1 MTNLTWTMR
10 DGNQWRAIALRGEQE
25 AIELYIVSAGD
36 RPVETLRAHAEFLLR
51 NLETVEQRIESF
63 IHGATIPM
71 TNGVNDFSILHDK
84 RCPPIILSITIDDP
98 SQPTHAYVE
107 FITHYPDVY
116 CLYTAELNLLSPI
129 GIRGEMW

>member
-1 MTNLTWTMR
+1 MIDDDRWY
-10 DGNQWRAIALRGEQE
+10 AIALRGEKE
-25 AIELYIVSAGD
+25 AVELYIASDGD
-36 RPVETLRAHAEFLLR
+36 RPVEALRAHAEFLLR

-63 IHGATIPM
+63 IHGATISM
-71 TNGVNDFSILHDK
+71 TNGVYDFSILHDE
-84 RCPPIILSITIDDP
+84 RWPPIILSITIDDP
-98 SQPTHAYVE
+98 SQPTHAYVK